1 MQNHKGNYG
10 GSFNTQ
16 KSTHW
21 FQNPYY
27 WFISEHFWASFTK
40 PNNLFQGYWQFDILH
55 HYGHARNDWPHPIK
69 ISWSKCSYNE
79 YLITC
84 MPNVNFLPRIVF
96 DILKFKKCKTKKS
109 HRWINFF
116 FQNLYC
122 QFTSAHLGH
131 AWLNPKK
138 ITWSSYKFHENL
150 ARFTKRNFI
159 PQIFFVILKLKKV
172 CHLIGRDH
180 FRL

>member
-84 MPNVNFLPRIVF
+84 MPNANFLPRIVF

-116 FQNLYC
+116 FSKSLLPIY
-122 QFTSAHLGH
+122 FSALR
-131 AWLNPKK
+131 ACLTKPK
-138 ITWSSYKFHENL
+138 ENYMIKL
-150 ARFTKRNFI
+150 QI
-159 PQIFFVILKLKKV
+159 PRKPS
-172 CHLIGRDH
+172 
-180 FRL
+180 